1 MSAKILDG
9 KKLSG
14 EIAEKLKLKVSKLKV
29 KPSLA
34 IIQVGDLPQSSSYIE
49 RKKNYGA
56 NIGATVHHIMLPEKV
71 SEKKILELI
80 TELNLRKDIHGI
92 IVQLPIPKNLNTPK
106 ILEAIDPMKDVDGL
120 HSHNAFL
127 MYEGSIGN
135 TNGKD
140 IPRGL
145 APATAKGIVTL
156 LKANSVDLVGKKVL
170 VIGRSLLVGKPT
182 VMLMLGE
189 NATVTIAHNY
199 TNDLDKLCKEHDI
212 IVVAVGKAG
221 LIGKKALK
229 KGHIVVDVG
238 TNSVGGPKTLEE
250 ISKKKL
256 VGDVVFD
263 EAIKIVSA
271 ISPVPGGVGPMTVAS
286 LFENLL
292 DAHAMQKN
300 SR

>member
-14 EIAEKLKLKVSKLKV
+14 EIAEKLKSQVSKLKI
-29 KPSLA
+29 KPALA

-71 SEKKILELI
+71 AEKKIIELI

-106 ILEAIDPMKDVDGL
+106 ILEIIDPKKDVDGL

-127 MYEGSIGN
+127 MYEGGIGGRN
-135 TNGKD
+135 EKN
-140 IPRGL
+140 IPKGL
-145 APATAKGIVTL
+145 APATAKGIITL
-156 LKANSVDLVGKKVL
+156 LKANDIDLVGKKVL

-182 VMLMLGE
+182 AMLMLGE

-199 TNDLDKLCKEHDI
+199 TKDLNKVCKENDI

-238 TNSVGGPKTLEE
+238 TNSVSGPKTLEE

-256 VGDVVFD
+256 VGDVVFN
-263 EAIKIVSA
+263 EASKIVAA
-271 ISPVPGGVGPMTVAS
+271 ISPVPGGVGPMTVTS

-292 DAHAMQKN
+292 DAYAMQKEK
-300 SR
+300 